1 MKLIV
6 QSIDGYPMT
15 RVAIYTIYIYR
26 DLNINKRKQ
35 HQKEINNDH
44 TITNLTQD

>member
-15 RVAIYTIYIYR
+15 RVAIPYIYR

-35 HQKEINNDH
+35 HQKEINPM
-44 TITNLTQD
+44 TVQRQI